1 MNVAQQLRRLFD
13 AVVAEA
19 ERSPAFARRLEEAL
33 TAMAPSASP
42 TATPGTPATM
52 PTPTPSDAPA
62 AVAKRRGGRRPAGAL
77 DPFVVYQAG
86 EGMLRAR
93 LSELTLDQLK
103 DVVAEHGM
111 DPSKLAMKWK
121 KPERLVDLIV
131 ATVRERLEKGD
142 AFRA

>member
-1 MNVAQQLRRLFD
+1 MNVTQQLRRLFD
-13 AVVAEA
+13 AVLAEA
-19 ERSPAFARRLEEAL
+19 ERSPAFARRLEDAL
-33 TAMAPSASP
+33 SAIPPAPPSAP
-42 TATPGTPATM
+42 AKMPATPAT
-52 PTPTPSDAPA
+52 
-62 AVAKRRGGRRPAGAL
+62 AKRRGGRRPAAVL
-77 DPFVVYQAG
+77 DPFVVFQAG

-131 ATVRERLEKGD
+131 TTVRERLEKGD

>member
-33 TAMAPSASP
+33 RAIAPSAP
-42 TATPGTPATM
+42 GAAPGTPAA
-52 PTPTPSDAPA
+52 PTSAAAPA